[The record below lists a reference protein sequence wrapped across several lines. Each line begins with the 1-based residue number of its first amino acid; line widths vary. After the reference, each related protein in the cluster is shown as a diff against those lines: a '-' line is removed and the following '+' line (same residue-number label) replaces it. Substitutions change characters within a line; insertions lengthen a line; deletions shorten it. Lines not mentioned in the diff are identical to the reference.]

1 VKEAQFRGAPVVG
14 CFSDDRG
21 ERYTDAT
28 LQVPKLGVMEPLVA
42 NVYFQLFAYHVADLK
57 SQPIDSSR
65 DLAESVT
72 VE

>member
-1 VKEAQFRGAPVVG
+1 M
-14 CFSDDRG
+14 
-21 ERYTDAT
+21 
-28 LQVPKLGVMEPLVA
+28 PKLGVMEPLVVNA
-42 NVYFQLFAYHVADLK
+42 YFQLFAYHVADLK